1 MKSPQLTAL
10 KSAERF
16 VLAERKVRETSYLP
30 DPTDAERLDLEYV
43 LETQMII
50 QRAIVHGETTP
61 DPLPDLLATCK
72 WFIAELESGNLVRD
86 ISRDAQ
92 ADWPMRMMRFTLDLQ
107 KAVSAIAK
115 AESLEQGGRP
125 PDAAGE

>member
-16 VLAERKVRETSYLP
+16 VLAERKVRENSYLP
-30 DPTDAERLDLEYV
+30 DPTDAERLDLEDA

-61 DPLPDLLATCK
+61 DPLPDLLAACK

-86 ISRDAQ
+86 ISRDD
-92 ADWPMRMMRFTLDLQ
+92 ADDWALRMVQFTINLQ
-107 KAVSAIAK
+107 KAVTATHK
-115 AESLEQGGRP
+115 AESL
-125 PDAAGE
+125 DAAGEKP